1 LSIYIRKFR
10 SFLRKNETARGL
22 FLVGVV
28 ILGAIAVWGGIRL
41 ALNTEYPIL
50 VVSSSSMCQSD
61 HPELHS
67 TACTLAVGAL
77 ILIRGED
84 PATISNGTIIIFRP
98 YLSSPDYLVVHRA
111 IKIVPPSSSS
121 DGQYDF
127 YTRGDANTYGFGQYD
142 SWQGPGGSVP
152 GSQIVGV
159 YQFTIPIPYLGSA
172 ILGIRNF
179 MYDDNTGA
187 PRTQGI
193 LVIVALIV
201 ALFAFEV
208 AEPGKKAPSSNLPEE
223 TNPSVAPTKVWRPG
237 FIECGIRS
245 RIFLV
250 ETGLA

>member
-1 LSIYIRKFR
+1 LSSYIRQFR
-10 SFLRKNETARGL
+10 SYLRKNETARGL

-41 ALNTEYPIL
+41 ALSTEYPIL

-67 TACTLAVGAL
+67 NACTLAVGAL
-77 ILIRGED
+77 IVIRGEA

-98 YLSSPDYLVVHRA
+98 FPSTPDYLVVHRVM
-111 IKIVPPSSSS
+111 KIVPQSSP

-127 YTRGDANTYGFGQYD
+127 FTRGDANPYSVGVYD
-142 SWQGPGGSVP
+142 SWSGPGGSVP

-159 YQFTIPIPYLGSA
+159 YQATIPIPYLGAA
-172 ILGIRNF
+172 ILDIRGF
-179 MYDDNTGA
+179 MYDDATGR

-208 AEPGKKAPSSNLPEE
+208 AEPGKKTPPSNVPNQ
-223 TNPSVAPTKVWRPG
+223 TKTAVALIMG
-237 FIECGIRS
+237 
-245 RIFLV
+245 
-250 ETGLA
+250 

>member
-1 LSIYIRKFR
+1 MSSYIRQFR
-10 SFLRKNETARGL
+10 SYLRKNETARGL

-41 ALNTEYPIL
+41 ALSTEYPIL

-61 HPELHS
+61 DPARQSHAS
-67 TACTLAVGAL
+67 TLAVGAL
-77 ILIRGED
+77 SVIRGEA

-98 YLSSPDYLVVHRA
+98 FPSTPDYLVVHRVM
-111 IKIVPPSSSS
+111 KIVPQSSSP

-127 YTRGDANTYGFGQYD
+127 FTRGDANPYSVGVYD
-142 SWQGPGGSVP
+142 SWSGPGGSVP

-159 YQFTIPIPYLGSA
+159 YQATIPIPYLGAA
-172 ILGIRNF
+172 ILDIRGF
-179 MYDDNTGA
+179 MYDDATGR

-208 AEPGKKAPSSNLPEE
+208 AEPGKKTPPSNVPNQ
-223 TNPSVAPTKVWRPG
+223 TKTAVALIMG
-237 FIECGIRS
+237 
-245 RIFLV
+245 
-250 ETGLA
+250 

>member
-1 LSIYIRKFR
+1 LNSYIRQFR
-10 SFLRKNETARGL
+10 SYLRKNETARGL

-41 ALNTEYPIL
+41 ALSTEYPIL

-67 TACTLAVGAL
+67 NACTLAVGAL
-77 ILIRGED
+77 IVIRGEA

-98 YLSSPDYLVVHRA
+98 FPSTPDYLVVHRVM
-111 IKIVPPSSSS
+111 KIVPQSSSP

-127 YTRGDANTYGFGQYD
+127 FTRGDANPYSVGVYD
-142 SWQGPGGSVP
+142 SWSGPGGSVP

-159 YQFTIPIPYLGSA
+159 YQATIPIPYLGAA
-172 ILGIRNF
+172 ILDIRGF
-179 MYDDNTGA
+179 MYDDATGR

-208 AEPGKKAPSSNLPEE
+208 AEPGKKTPPSNVPNQ
-223 TNPSVAPTKVWRPG
+223 TKTAVALIMG
-237 FIECGIRS
+237 
-245 RIFLV
+245 
-250 ETGLA
+250 

>member
-1 LSIYIRKFR
+1 MNSYIRQFR
-10 SFLRKNETARGL
+10 SYLKKNETARGL

-41 ALNTEYPIL
+41 ALSTEYPIL

-77 ILIRGED
+77 IVIRGED

-98 YLSSPDYLVVHRA
+98 FLSTPDYLVVHRVA
-111 IKIVPPSSSS
+111 KIVPANSSP

-127 YTRGDANTYGFGQYD
+127 FTRGDANPYAVGGYD
-142 SWQGPGGSVP
+142 SWSGPSGSVP
-152 GSQIVGV
+152 GNQIVGV
-159 YQFTIPIPYLGSA
+159 YQFTIPIPYLGAA
-172 ILGIRNF
+172 ILDIRGF
-179 MYDDNTGA
+179 MYDDATGR
-187 PRTQGI
+187 PKTQGI

-208 AEPGKKAPSSNLPEE
+208 AEPGKKTSPSNVPNQTKTE
-223 TNPSVAPTKVWRPG
+223 VALIMG
-237 FIECGIRS
+237 
-245 RIFLV
+245 
-250 ETGLA
+250 

>member
-1 LSIYIRKFR
+1 M
-10 SFLRKNETARGL
+10 
-22 FLVGVV
+22 

-41 ALNTEYPIL
+41 ALSTEYPIL

-77 ILIRGED
+77 IVIRGED

-98 YLSSPDYLVVHRA
+98 YVSTPDYLVVHRVV
-111 IKIVPPSSSS
+111 KIVSPSSSP

-127 YTRGDANTYGFGQYD
+127 FTRGDANVYAIGGYD
-142 SWQGPGGSVP
+142 SWSGPGGSVP
-152 GSQIVGV
+152 GSQVVGV
-159 YQFTIPIPYLGSA
+159 YQATIPIPYLGSA

-179 MYDDNTGA
+179 MYDDNTGQ
-187 PRTQGI
+187 PKTQGI

-208 AEPGKKAPSSNLPEE
+208 AEPGKKTPPSNVPDQ
-223 TNPSVAPTKVWRPG
+223 TKTTAALT
-237 FIECGIRS
+237 IQ
-245 RIFLV
+245 
-250 ETGLA
+250 

>member
-1 LSIYIRKFR
+1 MSSYIRQFR
-10 SFLRKNETARGL
+10 SYLRKNETARGL
-22 FLVGVV
+22 FLVGIV

-61 HPELHS
+61 HPDLHS
-67 TACTLAVGAL
+67 NACTLAVGAL
-77 ILIRGED
+77 IVIRGEA

-98 YLSSPDYLVVHRA
+98 FPSTPDYLVVHRVM
-111 IKIVPPSSSS
+111 KIVPQSSP

-127 YTRGDANTYGFGQYD
+127 FTRGDANPYSVGVYD
-142 SWQGPGGSVP
+142 SWSGPGGSVP

-159 YQFTIPIPYLGSA
+159 YQATIPIPYLGAA
-172 ILGIRNF
+172 ILDIRGF
-179 MYDDNTGA
+179 MYDDATGR

-208 AEPGKKAPSSNLPEE
+208 AEPGKKTPPSNVPDQ
-223 TNPSVAPTKVWRPG
+223 TRTTVALTM
-237 FIECGIRS
+237 
-245 RIFLV
+245 
-250 ETGLA
+250 A

>member
-1 LSIYIRKFR
+1 LNSYIRQFR
-10 SFLRKNETARGL
+10 SYLKKNETARGL
-22 FLVGVV
+22 FLVGIV

-41 ALNTEYPIL
+41 ALSTEYPIL

-77 ILIRGED
+77 IVIRGED

-98 YLSSPDYLVVHRA
+98 FLSTPDYLVVHRVA
-111 IKIVPPSSSS
+111 KIVPANSSP

-127 YTRGDANTYGFGQYD
+127 FTRGDANPYAVGGYD
-142 SWQGPGGSVP
+142 SWSGPSGSVP

-159 YQFTIPIPYLGSA
+159 YQFTIPIPYLGAA
-172 ILGIRNF
+172 ILDIRGF
-179 MYDDNTGA
+179 MYDDATGR
-187 PRTQGI
+187 PKTQGI

-208 AEPGKKAPSSNLPEE
+208 AEPGKKTPPSNVPDQ
-223 TNPSVAPTKVWRPG
+223 TRTTVALTM
-237 FIECGIRS
+237 
-245 RIFLV
+245 
-250 ETGLA
+250 A